1 MSAKVSGMCP
11 RIPRLVNSS
20 ADPVSCNEHALDVPA
35 GSREICHS
43 TSDKVNNAFTVR
55 VRIVEEKT
63 LNLLK
68 GISLVLVRD
77 FSSRSVP
84 LVVLR
89 FYRKNV
95 YV

>member
-1 MSAKVSGMCP
+1 MCP

-20 ADPVSCNEHALDVPA
+20 SNRCLATNALDVPA

-55 VRIVEEKT
+55 ARIVKIKT

-68 GISLVLVRD
+68 GISLMLVCD
-77 FSSRSVP
+77 FSSRSVY
-84 LVVLR
+84 LLSHYD
-89 FYRKNV
+89 FIAKMCI
-95 YV
+95 